1 MLNKI
6 FFICVLISI
15 NLFTQANVEQRF
27 SEALDLYDQNQFIAA
42 LSIFE
47 ELSSTANIN
56 SRTTAAAIFKGK
68 ILIVLDSL
76 NAAEETFTRFIEL
89 YPRSIYTDE
98 AKLNLAKIYFL
109 KKEYF
114 TALREFVNLMSGTE
128 DQYYLNEAKAAADY
142 LSSRYV
148 PSSLISELADLN
160 RDAGLNSFL
169 KLIRSRALINEG
181 KTEEGRKILNEI
193 VKEYPDS
200 EERFEA
206 EKIIQKFSEV
216 KNSNLIT
223 AVLVPLSGDVL
234 SYESISAANE
244 ILEGIKFAFYEY
256 NLDKEEKIGLL
267 IRDTKSNRQT
277 INQIKNEI
285 APLNEIIAVLGPVY
299 SSEVKETLSE
309 FKDVAI
315 PIISPTATETD
326 LTLMNENFFQANP
339 SFGIRGKI
347 MAQYVYFVENNRRI
361 GILNAIEGYSPLM
374 SSIFKEEFIRLGG
387 EILESQSYQS
397 GSYSLNT
404 QMDRL
409 RFYKDQFEGIYIPL
423 ADRADAP
430 MLLSQLVQNEII
442 TNLYGNQDWFSATGF
457 ETAPELS
464 NRLTISS
471 DYFIEYNSDEY
482 KSFSRNFHNITN
494 RSVNRNVLYGYD
506 AAKYLLKIIDEGGTD
521 RESVKEKMIS
531 GITSTGFHNDIAFDV
546 DRINKY
552 LNIIRYR
559 NGKFELIEKFKAN

>member
-68 ILIVLDSL
+68 ILVVLDSL

-193 VKEYPDS
+193 VKEHPDS

-206 EKIIQKFSEV
+206 EKIIQKLSEV

-285 APLNEIIAVLGPVY
+285 APLNEIIAVLGPVF

-430 MLLSQLVQNEII
+430 MLLSQLVQNDII

-506 AAKYLLKIIDEGGTD
+506 AAKYLLKIIDEGGSD